1 MKPIVM
7 ALVWSLAAAST
18 LLAQTPANQKAGEPS
33 KAAAAAAPVVKC
45 KGPDA
50 KPCTAKQVQAL
61 SDAVYSGKNHHDA
74 LVPVKELTLAASD
87 GSLKCAQGDGTP
99 CTTPQLDA
107 IKMIAADQQLYI
119 NYNSSKSNTGN
130 IKE

>member
-7 ALVWSLAAAST
+7 ALVWPLAAA
-18 LLAQTPANQKAGEPS
+18 LALVAQPPANQKAGDSP
-33 KAAAAAAPVVKC
+33 KPAAAPVVKC

-50 KPCTAKQVQAL
+50 KPCTARQVQAL

-74 LVPVKELTLAASD
+74 LVPVKELSLAASD